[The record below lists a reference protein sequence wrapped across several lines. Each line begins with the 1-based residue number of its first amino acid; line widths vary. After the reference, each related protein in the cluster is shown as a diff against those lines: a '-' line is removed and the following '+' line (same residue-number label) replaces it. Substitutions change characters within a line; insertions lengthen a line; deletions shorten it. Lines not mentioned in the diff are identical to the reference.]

1 MKTIQQTFR
10 QSPVTATL
18 LSLTIGYFLLIQ
30 LLFWGQ
36 STTAVSILRA
46 GGIYGAYLHFY
57 PAELWRLI
65 SPIFIHIGWEH
76 LVMNAISLYFV
87 GAMAEQWWGV
97 WRFLMLYL
105 LSGVM
110 GNVFVV
116 FFTPDVVSAGAS
128 TSIFGLF
135 AAVSVIGYFGRNA
148 YLKQVGQNYQVLLV
162 MNLVFNVFMPSV
174 SIAGHIGG
182 AVGGGLCA
190 VFLIT
195 RFDRFIFKPSQRML
209 ALVAY
214 VALLI
219 LLLGIVFVRPL

>member
-76 LVMNAISLYFV
+76 LIMNAISLYFV

-110 GNVFVV
+110 GNVFVA

-182 AVGGGLCA
+182 AVGGSLMGML
-190 VFLIT
+190 LKT
-195 RFDRFIFKPSQRML
+195 RFGQGSFSNSQRFL
-209 ALVAY
+209 ALLAY
-214 VALLI
+214 VTIILAMLI
-219 LLLGIVFVRPL
+219 LTFIRPL

>member
-30 LLFWGQ
+30 LLFWGK

-76 LVMNAISLYFV
+76 LIMNAISLYFV

-128 TSIFGLF
+128 TSIFGMF
-135 AAVSVIGYFGRNA
+135 AAISVIGYFGRNA

-182 AVGGGLCA
+182 AIGGGLCA
-190 VFLIT
+190 VFLTT
-195 RFDRFIFKPSQRML
+195 RFDRFIFKQSQRML